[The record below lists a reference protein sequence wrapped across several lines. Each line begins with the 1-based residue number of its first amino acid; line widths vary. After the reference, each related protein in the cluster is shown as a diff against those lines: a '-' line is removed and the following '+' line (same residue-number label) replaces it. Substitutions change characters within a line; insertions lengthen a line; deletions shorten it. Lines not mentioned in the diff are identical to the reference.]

1 MKINCNF
8 LRISLQTRNRS
19 FEYDLDNLID
29 IFSTK
34 PKECRFSGGELNLKY
49 YVHNIP
55 FHIHWRLV
63 EDSQGFSEVVAIP
76 LLLALK
82 HTKDREV
89 ELLKIVEQ
97 KDNEIQ
103 DYRMNEIPLTNSE
116 C

>member
-1 MKINCNF
+1 M
-8 LRISLQTRNRS
+8 
-19 FEYDLDNLID
+19 
-29 IFSTK
+29 
-34 PKECRFSGGELNLKY
+34 
-49 YVHNIP
+49 
-55 FHIHWRLV
+55 

-97 KDNEIQ
+97 KDHEIQ
-103 DYRMNEIPLTNSE
+103 DYRINEIPLTNSE